1 MFNRMRI
8 VTLLMAVLGI
18 FACLQFISGG
28 FFFSA
33 LKNNQDDFATYRALR
48 QQQSELNEA
57 WVLMLQT
64 RINLSRSSARMM
76 MDPNNQQSSAKNALL
91 ESAKQSLAQVEA
103 HYAAFKN
110 VGSISPDVDKAVVSV
125 DETYRQYHQALVEL
139 VDDLQNGR
147 MDAYFAQPTQGFQNA
162 MEKAYR
168 QYVNENDRLY
178 QSAWEQGQSNYLF
191 AKWQMVALAVLLIA
205 VIIMVWFGIR
215 RILLQPLSRVI
226 EHIREIAQG
235 NLTTQIIVAGRN
247 EITQLTDTVRHMQTE
262 LIGTV
267 TTVRHGSDAIYA
279 GTSEIAAGNTDLSS
293 RTEQQASALEETAA
307 SMEELTATVKQ
318 NAENARQASQLAL
331 NASETAQ
338 KGGKVVANVVSTMQD
353 ISTSSRKIADITSV
367 IDGIA
372 FQTNILAL
380 NAAVEAARAGE
391 QGRGFAVVA
400 GEVRNLAQRSA
411 QAAKEIK
418 SLIDDS
424 VSRVDTGSILVE
436 SAGETM
442 DEIVSAVTRVT
453 DIMGE
458 IASASD
464 EQSRGIDQVALAV
477 SEMDRV
483 TQQNASLVQESATAA
498 AALEEQASVLAK
510 AVAAFRLAATTTT
523 NTGTQ
528 SIASTSVV
536 AARKAAALLPQKQEH
551 SVNNENWE
559 TF

>member
-8 VTLLMAVLGI
+8 VTLLMAVLGV

-48 QQQSELNEA
+48 QQQSELSQA

-91 ESAKQSLAQVEA
+91 ESAKQALTQVEA

-110 VGSISPDVDKAVVSV
+110 VGSIAPDVDNAVAGV
-125 DETYRQYHQALVEL
+125 DETYRQYHQALAEL

-162 MEKAYR
+162 MEKAYHH
-168 QYVNENDRLY
+168 YIDENDRLY
-178 QSAWEQGQSNYLF
+178 QSAWEQGQSSYLF

-205 VIIMVWFGIR
+205 VIVLVWFGIR
-215 RILLQPLSRVI
+215 RILLQPLSQVI

-235 NLTTQIIVAGRN
+235 NLTTKIVVAGRN

-424 VSRVDTGSILVE
+424 VSRVDTGSVLVE

-442 DEIVSAVTRVT
+442 GEIVSAVTRVT

-483 TQQNASLVQESATAA
+483 TQQNASLVQESAAA
-498 AALEEQASVLAK
+498 AGALEEQASVLAQ
-510 AVAAFRLAATTTT
+510 AVAAFRLAASTIT
-523 NTGTQ
+523 NKSTQ
-528 SIASTSVV
+528 SIASKSVV
-536 AARKAAALLPQKQEH
+536 AAGKAAALLPQKQEH